1 MLNKILRKNLLPII
15 LLCIF
20 PIICFIIKYNFYE
33 FVTNIDS
40 SVKGFISSKII
51 INTLTNSMKIITN
64 IGSVVGVLTIF
75 IISIIVFKDKTTR
88 IMLLSNIT
96 LIGIL
101 SLVLKTIF
109 SRERPLES
117 IIKMPT
123 SYSFPS
129 GHTFFAVGFYGLIV
143 YFISKSNIKK
153 SIKTL
158 LIIIS
163 SLLIFLIG
171 FSRIYL
177 GVHHFTDVIGGLI
190 YGLLILIISINTY
203 QILKEE
209 KR

>member
-1 MLNKILRKNLLPII
+1 
-15 LLCIF
+15 
-20 PIICFIIKYNFYE
+20 
-33 FVTNIDS
+33 
-40 SVKGFISSKII
+40 
-51 INTLTNSMKIITN
+51 MKIITN

-190 YGLLILIISINTY
+190 YGLLILIIFINTY

-209 KR
+209 TK